1 MEQYNNT
8 LGQAIY
14 DDLENN
20 TYLKEIYENILYNY
34 GARVFADQGNDNVIE
49 MPVDIDDA
57 LRFADLLSN
66 STHPTKSDAHKI
78 MAQEMVALLQEM
90 HPEDARISYYLSGVL
105 SNIGNYR
112 GLSLTKN
119 KEMVTKK
126 LFMDR
131 LCQQYDMDKMRIPA
145 DGDKQFFRSQA
156 KVYEHLSD
164 QYFSYSGPTSM
175 GKSFIMR
182 MFIKQQILEKKREN
196 YAIIVP
202 TKALINE
209 VSDKIIKDDLKE
221 MLEEYNYRVVTAGG
235 DIALKQSHNF
245 IFVMTPERFL
255 YYLIDNPTKTIA
267 YLFIDEAHKIS
278 SMDDRSSFYYKI
290 VEMLSARECKP
301 HMISAY

>member
-1 MEQYNNT
+1 M
-8 LGQAIY
+8 
-14 DDLENN
+14 
-20 TYLKEIYENILYNY
+20 
-34 GARVFADQGNDNVIE
+34 
-49 MPVDIDDA
+49 
-57 LRFADLLSN
+57 
-66 STHPTKSDAHKI
+66 
-78 MAQEMVALLQEM
+78 
-90 HPEDARISYYLSGVL
+90 
-105 SNIGNYR
+105 
-112 GLSLTKN
+112 
-119 KEMVTKK
+119 
-126 LFMDR
+126 
-131 LCQQYDMDKMRIPA
+131 
-145 DGDKQFFRSQA
+145 
-156 KVYEHLSD
+156 LSD

-267 YLFIDEAHKIS
+267 YLFIDEAKKAKGDLSTIEKEIVTIQQEQKDNKENRKKTLKELEYLHKIIAEEVKPS
-278 SMDDRSSFYYKI
+278 IKKKFDYEIPIAKIDDAGITTTGAASEGNQLPALVEEYREYCKGKQLWDVRINNYQYYSKEGVFYRSDTKQE
-290 VEMLSARECKP
+290 VRLNA
-301 HMISAY
+301 